1 MSNLE
6 KDPPLLACANARAEA
21 TTTARTEVTA
31 AAQTRSATEN
41 QPGAGAGATA
51 DAAQAGDIA
60 AGQAGATAEDQATA
74 GAGAAAQDGPG
85 DVVIRPRD
93 VPLGGLR
100 AMNVRRTLPARE
112 RSLIGAWCFL
122 DHYGPDDVSRT
133 GGMNVPAHPHT
144 GLQTVSW
151 LFTGEIDH
159 RDSAGH
165 AARVRPGEL
174 NLMTAGRG
182 INHSEFTAPGTTIL
196 HGCQLWVALP
206 DGSRFT
212 NPGFEHYAPEP
223 LELPGATV
231 RVFLG
236 SLLGETSP
244 VTAFSPLL
252 GAEILLD
259 DGATLDLPLN
269 PGFEHGVLVDQM
281 PSDGV
286 VEGAAESGVV
296 GLSVEGGAAREVRP
310 SELAAVDAGP
320 ARMALSARGG
330 PARLLLLGGEPFGE
344 EILMWWN
351 FVGRTHDEVAAF
363 RAEWQEEIGARQAE
377 NGAEPPGTAPRGG
390 GPEHD
395 DGGRPQHDPEKRR
408 YGSPVTEET
417 IPAPELPKVRLRTR
431 GNRVRSGA
439 GRVRE
444 DGAGHGGD
452 RNTRPTGDHGAGP
465 GGKRD
470 AGQNG
475 DGS

>member
-6 KDPPLLACANARAEA
+6 KDPPLVACA
-21 TTTARTEVTA
+21 
-31 AAQTRSATEN
+31 
-41 QPGAGAGATA
+41 
-51 DAAQAGDIA
+51 D
-60 AGQAGATAEDQATA
+60 AEDSL
-74 GAGAAAQDGPG
+74 AAEDGPG
-85 DVVIRPRD
+85 VVVIRPRD

-100 AMNVRRTLPARE
+100 AMNVRRTLPARD

-122 DHYGPDDVSRT
+122 DHYGPEDVSQS

-165 AARVRPGEL
+165 TARVRPGEL

-182 INHSEFTAPGTTIL
+182 INHSEFTAAGTTVL

-212 NPGFEHYAPEP
+212 DPGFEHYAPEP
-223 LELPGATV
+223 LTLPGATV

-259 DGATLDLPLN
+259 DGARLQLPLN
-269 PGFEHGVLVDQM
+269 PGFEHGVLVDEL
-281 PSDGV
+281 PG
-286 VEGAAESGVV
+286 GGVV
-296 GLSVEGGAAREVRP
+296 GLGIGDGEAREVRP

-320 ARMALSARGG
+320 ARMTLSASGG

-377 NGAEPPGTAPRGG
+377 IGAEDRGTAPRDGS
-390 GPEHD
+390 PEHD
-395 DGGRPQHDPEKRR
+395 DGGRPPHSPDTSR

-417 IPAPELPKVRLRTR
+417 IPAPALPKVRLRTR

-439 GRVRE
+439 GRGGVR
-444 DGAGHGGD
+444 
-452 RNTRPTGDHGAGP
+452 
-465 GGKRD
+465 
-470 AGQNG
+470 
-475 DGS
+475 S